1 MTPLD
6 RLAIGMARRGD
17 WELANA
23 MELAERHNQDS
34 EVVLITRQGL
44 SPLLGVGHLGDQDC
58 DCEADDM
65 ECECGDPEIRWIH
78 VDGSESDAEGTFFMD
93 CWMAKFMVYEF
104 RLLAESLARL
114 EARDTRMPWLPVE
127 GEEQ

>member
-6 RLAIGMARRGD
+6 RLALGMARRGD

-23 MELAERHNQDS
+23 MELVERHKQDS

-58 DCEADDM
+58 NCDM
-65 ECECGDPEIRWIH
+65 YGLECWCGDPEIRWVH
-78 VDGSESDAEGTFFMD
+78 TNGSESDAEGAFFMD
-93 CWMAKFMVYEF
+93 YHRATFMAYEF

-127 GEEQ
+127 GEE